1 LLSFAI
7 IQKRFPYWDKS
18 FIDNYIKIYEENFP
32 DWINELDNIMTYRYV
47 ISEDKDDFNVIN
59 QLFRYR
65 SRTEYDLDLSEI
77 GIEKMQNTTLTKVI
91 IISKNSAEKIKL
103 LKRKFAALKKWRV
116 DADKEFAEKMLL
128 EDKSQ
133 LIIIN
138 RKTSTL
144 ESLIKSIK

>member
-1 LLSFAI
+1 L
-7 IQKRFPYWDKS
+7 DKS

-47 ISEDKDDFNVIN
+47 ISEDKDDFTMIN

-91 IISKNSAEKIKL
+91 LISKNSAKKIKL
-103 LKRKFAALKKWRV
+103 LKRKFAALKNWKV
-116 DADKEFAEKMLL
+116 DTDKEFAEKMLL
-128 EDKSQ
+128 ADKSQ

-144 ESLIKSIK
+144 ESLIKLIK

>member
-1 LLSFAI
+1 M
-7 IQKRFPYWDKS
+7 DKS

-47 ISEDKDDFNVIN
+47 ISEDKDDFTMIN

-91 IISKNSAEKIKL
+91 LISKNSAKKIKL
-103 LKRKFAALKKWRV
+103 LKRKFAALKNWKV
-116 DADKEFAEKMLL
+116 DTDKEFAEKMLL
-128 EDKSQ
+128 ADKSQ